1 MFNTRLIL
9 VFCFCM
15 TIWSFS
21 STAQGADWKIF
32 YQGVG
37 GEDLSGSESINY
49 YYDKDSIVKPS
60 KSLVQVW
67 FKTTLGKDDG
77 SEDLTGK
84 DGSDEVEQ
92 HRRHIE
98 INCKSKSYRMIEEA
112 KLDVPEAEES
122 SSKSLASKVSH
133 RLYLDSA
140 LGSLWS
146 NLCE

>member
-1 MFNTRLIL
+1 MFNTRLIF

-15 TIWSFS
+15 TILSLS
-21 STAQGADWKIF
+21 SISQGADWKIF

-37 GEDLSGSESINY
+37 GEDPGGSESINY

-60 KSLVQVW
+60 KGLVQVW

-77 SEDLTGK
+77 SGNVTGK
-84 DGSDEVEQ
+84 DGSDEAEQ

-98 INCKSKSYRMIEEA
+98 INCKSKSYRVIEET
-112 KLDVPEAEES
+112 KLDVPEAEEK
-122 SSKSLASKVSH
+122 SSKSSTSKVSL